1 MRADRLLSLL
11 MLLQARGRMTAEEL
25 AKKLEVSERTV
36 YRDMS
41 ALGMAGVPVY
51 SERGPGGGCGL
62 IEGYRT
68 NLTGLTET
76 EVHTLF
82 MAGAPALLNDLGL
95 GRSLEGAV
103 LKLLAAL
110 PAAYRENVER
120 ARQRIHIDAFGWSH
134 SEEPVPFLGAVQDAV
149 LRDRRLQI
157 TYRKGNGEVV
167 ERLVD
172 ALGLVAKSTIWYL
185 VGAVGGQARIFR
197 ISRILDATITTDLC
211 VRPQDFNLAEYWR
224 TWSAEFSASLSKYT
238 VVVRIRSEAIPV
250 LPQAVGD
257 WISPLIEQA
266 GEPDNDGAIQLTLTF
281 ESLEHARSRMLS
293 WGALMEVLEPRELRE
308 SVIDFAMRTAA
319 LYAVERSPAF
329 VLTLAAVQ

>member
-36 YRDMS
+36 YRDLS

-51 SERGPGGGCGL
+51 AERGPGGGCGL

-110 PAAYRENVER
+110 PVAFRENVER

-134 SEEPVPFLGAVQDAV
+134 SDEPVPFLAAVQDAV
-149 LRDRRLQI
+149 LRDRRLHI
-157 TYRKGNGEVV
+157 TYRKGSGEVV
-167 ERLVD
+167 DRLVD

-185 VGAVGGQARIFR
+185 VGAVGGQTRIFR
-197 ISRILDATITTDLC
+197 VSRILDATITDELC
-211 VRPQDFNLAEYWR
+211 VRPDGFNLADYWR
-224 TWSAEFSASLSKYT
+224 TWSAEFSASLSRYP
-238 VVVRIRSEAIPV
+238 VVVRIKAETLPQ
-250 LPQAVGD
+250 LPQAVGA
-257 WISPLIEQA
+257 WITPLIEQA
-266 GEPDNDGAIQLTLTF
+266 DEPDTTGAIRVTLTF
-281 ESLEHARSRMLS
+281 ESLEHARTRMLS
-293 WGALMEVLEPRELRE
+293 WGALMEVIEPRELRE
-308 SVIDFAMRTAA
+308 SVIEFATRIAA
-319 LYAVERSPAF
+319 LYAAERLP
-329 VLTLAAVQ
+329 VPI

>member
-36 YRDMS
+36 YRDLS

-51 SERGPGGGCGL
+51 AERGPGGGCGL
-62 IEGYRT
+62 IDGYRT

-110 PAAYRENVER
+110 PVTFRDNVER

-134 SEEPVPFLGAVQDAV
+134 AEEPVPFLAVVQDAV
-149 LRDRRLQI
+149 LRDHRLQI
-157 TYRKGNGEVV
+157 TYRKGNGNVV

-172 ALGLVAKSTIWYL
+172 PLGLVAKSTIWYL
-185 VGAVGGQARIFR
+185 VGAVDGQTRIFR
-197 ISRILDATITTDLC
+197 VSRVLDATITGDMC
-211 VRPQDFNLAEYWR
+211 VRPEGFNLAEYWR
-224 TWSAEFSASLSKYT
+224 TWSAEFSASLPKYP
-238 VVVRIRSEAIPV
+238 VVVRIKAEAIPQ
-250 LPQAVGD
+250 LPHAIGA
-257 WISPLIEQA
+257 WIIPLIEQA
-266 GEPDNDGAIQLTLTF
+266 GEPDTDGAIQLTLTF

-293 WGALMEVLEPRELRE
+293 WGTLIEVLEPRELRE
-308 SVIDFAMRTAA
+308 SVIDFATRIAA
-319 LYAVERSPAF
+319 LYAAERSL
-329 VLTLAAVQ
+329 VLV

>member
-36 YRDMS
+36 YRDLS

-51 SERGPGGGCGL
+51 AERGPGGGCGL
-62 IEGYRT
+62 IDGYRT

-95 GRSLEGAV
+95 GRSLDGAV

-110 PAAYRENVER
+110 PVTFRENVER

-134 SEEPVPFLGAVQDAV
+134 AEEPVPFLAAVQDAV

-157 TYRKGNGEVV
+157 TYRKGNGNVV
-167 ERLVD
+167 DRLVD
-172 ALGLVAKSTIWYL
+172 PLGLVAKSTIWYL
-185 VGAVGGQARIFR
+185 VGAVDGQTRIFR
-197 ISRILDATITTDLC
+197 VSRVLDATITGELC
-211 VRPQDFNLAEYWR
+211 VRPR
-224 TWSAEFSASLSKYT
+224 AST
-238 VVVRIRSEAIPV
+238 
-250 LPQAVGD
+250 
-257 WISPLIEQA
+257 
-266 GEPDNDGAIQLTLTF
+266 
-281 ESLEHARSRMLS
+281 SLNIGGRGARS
-293 WGALMEVLEPRELRE
+293 
-308 SVIDFAMRTAA
+308 
-319 LYAVERSPAF
+319 SPPAYPSI
-329 VLTLAAVQ
+329 LWWCA